1 MVRSCTSVGRAAG
14 PSSSARV
21 PPACRRRVS
30 IWNSRSWACT
40 QPWRRN
46 RSWRLPARMWAI
58 PLASRSTWPG
68 PSSPG
73 TSTGSAA
80 ALEASTPA
88 GSSRARARTT
98 TMARRMGV
106 LSWDRLPAPG
116 ATAALG
122 IVRTRRSL
130 PNRGVRS
137 SAVGPTKRGV
147 GVTGA
152 RYDEAMTRW
161 TPSRVPAMVAAAV
174 VAVALVVVG
183 VVALGGNGGGTRG
196 AGTAAK
202 GSGDGNGG
210 TRADLVRL
218 TVTPR
223 DKATKVALGTRAKVV
238 ADSGRLRAVKVTASG
253 GRRLAGKLASD
264 GRSWVSTGP
273 LAPATR
279 YQVVAE
285 AVDEAGTPTRRQTTF
300 TTLRPRAELR
310 AAIMP
315 LDGETVGVGLPI
327 GVWFNQP
334 VADRAAVERRLEVT
348 SSKPV
353 TGAWH
358 WFADNEV
365 HYRPRDYWPSG
376 SRVTLR
382 TRLAGTDAGDGVW
395 GVADRTIRFR
405 IGERRVSVVDVRTHR
420 MKVVS
425 GGRTLRVLPVSTGR
439 ERYPTTNGIHFVV
452 EKTKDKLMDSSTVGI
467 PRNSPGGY
475 YQHVA
480 WSVRI
485 SNSGEF
491 VHAAPWSTG
500 SQGRAN
506 VSHGCVN
513 LSTAN
518 AAWYFRLTRR
528 GDVVEVR
535 GSPKR
540 PGTSFGVADWNMSWS
555 RWLAGSAR

>member
-1 MVRSCTSVGRAAG
+1 
-14 PSSSARV
+14 
-21 PPACRRRVS
+21 
-30 IWNSRSWACT
+30 
-40 QPWRRN
+40 
-46 RSWRLPARMWAI
+46 
-58 PLASRSTWPG
+58 
-68 PSSPG
+68 
-73 TSTGSAA
+73 
-80 ALEASTPA
+80 
-88 GSSRARARTT
+88 
-98 TMARRMGV
+98 
-106 LSWDRLPAPG
+106 
-116 ATAALG
+116 
-122 IVRTRRSL
+122 
-130 PNRGVRS
+130 
-137 SAVGPTKRGV
+137 
-147 GVTGA
+147 
-152 RYDEAMTRW
+152 
-161 TPSRVPAMVAAAV
+161 MVAAAV

-183 VVALGGNGGGTRG
+183 VVALGGNGGGSRG

-202 GSGDGNGG
+202 GSGAGGDGKAP
-210 TRADLVRL
+210 ADPVRL

-223 DKATKVALGTRAKVV
+223 DKATRVALDARAKVV
-238 ADSGRLRAVKVTASG
+238 ADSGRLRDVKVTAGG
-253 GRRLAGKLASD
+253 GRRLAGKLDPD
-264 GRSWVSTGP
+264 GRSWVSTGT

-279 YQVVAE
+279 YRVVAE
-285 AVDEAGTPTRRQTTF
+285 AVDDAGTPAREQTTF

-310 AAIMP
+310 AAVMP

-334 VADRAAVERRLEVT
+334 VTDRAAVERRLEVT
-348 SSKPV
+348 SSKKV
-353 TGAWH
+353 TGAWR
-358 WFADNEV
+358 WFNDREV
-365 HYRPRDYWPSG
+365 HYRPKAYWPAG
-376 SRVTLR
+376 AKVTLR
-382 TRLAGTDAGDGVW
+382 ARLAGTDAGNGLW
-395 GVADRTIRFR
+395 GVADRTIRFS

-420 MKVVS
+420 MKVTS

-439 ERYPTTNGIHFVV
+439 EKYPTTNGVHFVI
-452 EKTKDKLMDSSTVGI
+452 EKNAVKLMDSSTVGI

-475 YQHVA
+475 YQKVA

-540 PGTSFGVADWNMSWS
+540 PGASFGVVDWNMSWS
-555 RWLAGSAR
+555 RWQAGSAL

>member
-1 MVRSCTSVGRAAG
+1 V
-14 PSSSARV
+14 V
-21 PPACRRRVS
+21 PLV
-30 IWNSRSWACT
+30 
-40 QPWRRN
+40 
-46 RSWRLPARMWAI
+46 
-58 PLASRSTWPG
+58 
-68 PSSPG
+68 
-73 TSTGSAA
+73 
-80 ALEASTPA
+80 
-88 GSSRARARTT
+88 
-98 TMARRMGV
+98 V
-106 LSWDRLPAPG
+106 
-116 ATAALG
+116 
-122 IVRTRRSL
+122 
-130 PNRGVRS
+130 
-137 SAVGPTKRGV
+137 
-147 GVTGA
+147 
-152 RYDEAMTRW
+152 
-161 TPSRVPAMVAAAV
+161 AAV
-174 VAVALVVVG
+174 VVVLALVAG
-183 VVALGGNGGGTRG
+183 GLLALGRGDGGAGRLVGGGSGSGNG
-196 AGTAAK
+196 AK
-202 GSGDGNGG
+202 AEE
-210 TRADLVRL
+210 TVAPVRL
-218 TVTPR
+218 TVTPKNR
-223 DKATKVALGTRAKVV
+223 ATRVALDARAKVV
-238 ADSGRLRAVKVTASG
+238 ADSGRLRAVRVSGSG
-253 GRRLAGKLASD
+253 GRRLAGKLTAD

-279 YQVVAE
+279 YRVVAE

-334 VADRAAVERRLEVT
+334 VADRAAVERRLQVS

-365 HYRPRDYWPSG
+365 HYRPKAYWPAG
-376 SRVTLR
+376 SKVTLR
-382 TRLAGTDAGDGVW
+382 ARLAGTDAGDGVW
-395 GVADRTIRFR
+395 GVADRTIRFA
-405 IGERRVSVVDVRTHR
+405 IGQRRVSVVDVRTHR
-420 MKVVS
+420 MKVTA

-439 ERYPTTNGIHFVV
+439 ERYPTTNGVHFVI
-452 EKTKDKLMDSSTVGI
+452 EKNAVKLMDSSTIGI

-475 YQHVA
+475 YQRVN

-518 AAWYFRLTRR
+518 AAWFFRQTRR

-540 PGTSFGVADWNMSWS
+540 PGDSFGVADWNMSWRS
-555 RWLAGSAR
+555 WLAGSALPR

>member
-1 MVRSCTSVGRAAG
+1 
-14 PSSSARV
+14 
-21 PPACRRRVS
+21 
-30 IWNSRSWACT
+30 
-40 QPWRRN
+40 
-46 RSWRLPARMWAI
+46 
-58 PLASRSTWPG
+58 
-68 PSSPG
+68 
-73 TSTGSAA
+73 
-80 ALEASTPA
+80 
-88 GSSRARARTT
+88 
-98 TMARRMGV
+98 
-106 LSWDRLPAPG
+106 
-116 ATAALG
+116 
-122 IVRTRRSL
+122 
-130 PNRGVRS
+130 
-137 SAVGPTKRGV
+137 
-147 GVTGA
+147 
-152 RYDEAMTRW
+152 MTRMRR
-161 TPSRVPAMVAAAV
+161 PGGPRPLPPLVVAAVAV
-174 VAVALVVVG
+174 VALAAGGCTSGDRPAPAGVARE
-183 VVALGGNGGGTRG
+183 AGGGE
-196 AGTAAK
+196 AAAPVK
-202 GSGDGNGG
+202 
-210 TRADLVRL
+210 V

-223 DKATKVALGTRAKVV
+223 DRATRVGLDTRARVV
-238 ADSGRLRAVKVTASG
+238 ADAGRLRSVRVTAAG
-253 GRRLAGKLASD
+253 GRKLAGALDDD
-264 GRSWVSTGP
+264 GRTWVSTGP

-279 YQVVAE
+279 YRVVAE
-285 AVDEAGTPTRRQTTF
+285 AVNDAGAPTRARSSF

-327 GVWFNQP
+327 GVWFSQP

-358 WFADNEV
+358 WFADDEV
-365 HYRPRDYWPSG
+365 HYRPKSYWPSG

-382 TRLAGTDAGDGVW
+382 ARLAGTDAGRGVW

-405 IGERRVSVVDVRTHR
+405 IGERRVSIVDVRTHR

-425 GGRTLRVLPVSTGR
+425 GGRTLRILPVSTGR
-439 ERYPTTNGIHFVV
+439 ERYPTTNGVHFVL
-452 EKTKDKLMDSSTVGI
+452 EKTPVKLMDSSTVGI

-475 YQHVA
+475 YQRVA

-518 AAWYFRLTRR
+518 AAWFYRLTRR

-540 PGTSFGVADWNMSWS
+540 PGSSFGVVDWNMSWS
-555 RWLAGSAR
+555 RWLAGSALER

>member
-1 MVRSCTSVGRAAG
+1 
-14 PSSSARV
+14 
-21 PPACRRRVS
+21 
-30 IWNSRSWACT
+30 
-40 QPWRRN
+40 
-46 RSWRLPARMWAI
+46 
-58 PLASRSTWPG
+58 
-68 PSSPG
+68 
-73 TSTGSAA
+73 
-80 ALEASTPA
+80 
-88 GSSRARARTT
+88 
-98 TMARRMGV
+98 
-106 LSWDRLPAPG
+106 
-116 ATAALG
+116 
-122 IVRTRRSL
+122 
-130 PNRGVRS
+130 
-137 SAVGPTKRGV
+137 
-147 GVTGA
+147 
-152 RYDEAMTRW
+152 
-161 TPSRVPAMVAAAV
+161 MVAAAV
-174 VAVALVVVG
+174 AVLALAG
-183 VVALGGNGGGTRG
+183 AGLFALRDGDGGTGRLLGGGP
-196 AGTAAK
+196 
-202 GSGDGNGG
+202 GSGSGA
-210 TRADLVRL
+210 RAEDKVAPVRL

-223 DKATKVALGTRAKVV
+223 NRATRVALDARAKVV
-238 ADSGRLRAVKVTASG
+238 ADSGRLRAVRVSGSG
-253 GRRLAGKLASD
+253 GRRLAGELAAD
-264 GRSWVSTGP
+264 ARSWVSTGP

-279 YQVVAE
+279 YRVVAE
-285 AVDEAGTPTRRQTTF
+285 AVDEADTATRRQTTF

-334 VADRAAVERRLEVT
+334 VADRAAVERRLQVR

-365 HYRPRDYWPSG
+365 HYRPKAYWPAG
-376 SRVTLR
+376 AKVTLR
-382 TRLAGTDAGDGVW
+382 ARLAGTDAGDGVW
-395 GVADRTIRFR
+395 GVADRTIRFS
-405 IGERRVSVVDVRTHR
+405 IGQRRVSVVDVRSHR
-420 MKVVS
+420 MKVTA

-439 ERYPTTNGIHFVV
+439 ERYPTTNGVHFVV
-452 EKTKDKLMDSSTVGI
+452 EKNAVKLMDSSTVGI

-475 YQHVA
+475 YQRVN

-518 AAWYFRLTRR
+518 AAWFFRQTRR

-540 PGTSFGVADWNMSWS
+540 PGDSFGVADWNMSWRS
-555 RWLAGSAR
+555 WLAGSAVGR

>member
-1 MVRSCTSVGRAAG
+1 
-14 PSSSARV
+14 
-21 PPACRRRVS
+21 
-30 IWNSRSWACT
+30 
-40 QPWRRN
+40 
-46 RSWRLPARMWAI
+46 
-58 PLASRSTWPG
+58 
-68 PSSPG
+68 
-73 TSTGSAA
+73 
-80 ALEASTPA
+80 
-88 GSSRARARTT
+88 
-98 TMARRMGV
+98 
-106 LSWDRLPAPG
+106 
-116 ATAALG
+116 
-122 IVRTRRSL
+122 
-130 PNRGVRS
+130 
-137 SAVGPTKRGV
+137 
-147 GVTGA
+147 
-152 RYDEAMTRW
+152 
-161 TPSRVPAMVAAAV
+161 MVAAAV
-174 VAVALVVVG
+174 AVLALAG
-183 VVALGGNGGGTRG
+183 AGLFALRDGDGGTGRLLGGGP
-196 AGTAAK
+196 
-202 GSGDGNGG
+202 GSGSGA
-210 TRADLVRL
+210 RAEDKVAPVRL

-223 DKATKVALGTRAKVV
+223 NRATRVALDARAKVV
-238 ADSGRLRAVKVTASG
+238 ADSGRLRAVRVSGSG
-253 GRRLAGKLASD
+253 GRRLAGELAAD
-264 GRSWVSTGP
+264 ARRWVSTGP

-279 YQVVAE
+279 YRVVAE
-285 AVDEAGTPTRRQTTF
+285 AVDEAGTATRRQTTF

-334 VADRAAVERRLEVT
+334 VADRAAVERRLQVR

-365 HYRPRDYWPSG
+365 HYRPKAYWPAG
-376 SRVTLR
+376 AKVTLR
-382 TRLAGTDAGDGVW
+382 ARLAGTDAGDGVW
-395 GVADRTIRFR
+395 GMADRTIRFS
-405 IGERRVSVVDVRTHR
+405 IGQRRVSVVDVRSHR
-420 MKVVS
+420 MKVTA

-439 ERYPTTNGIHFVV
+439 ERYPTTNGVHFVV
-452 EKTKDKLMDSSTVGI
+452 EKNAVKLMDSSTVGI

-475 YQHVA
+475 YQRVN

-518 AAWYFRLTRR
+518 AAWFFRQTRR

-540 PGTSFGVADWNMSWS
+540 PGDSFGVADWNMSWRS
-555 RWLAGSAR
+555 WLAGSAVGR